1 MRIFT
6 IIVLFIIPEQVRE
19 GEKRGK
25 GRYKSIHKEGND
37 QIYLQILSMG
47 NTIQELQKKEGDEM
61 AKYTHKTK
69 NTKNYQLTIVMIT
82 FMFFK
87 SFSISV

>member
-1 MRIFT
+1 M
-6 IIVLFIIPEQVRE
+6 RE

-69 NTKNYQLTIVMIT
+69 NTKKLPINYTYNIYV
-82 FMFFK
+82 F
-87 SFSISV
+87 